1 MAGPG
6 GRPPWYVF
14 VLAALGVLLVL
25 TAIVGIGP
33 RATSLFPFTEPV
45 PQPYRGP
52 GVPEPTSSLGDPTSV
67 TTTTSSDH
75 RAIAAP
81 PPAAAKPTAGTG
93 STGSAP
99 TTTTTAPPTTTAPG
113 NPTYT
118 YIYPDPGSGGYC
130 CSGGGYDGGYGG
142 GGYGGGG
149 GGYGGGGGG
158 HHR

>member
-6 GRPPWYVF
+6 NRPPWYVF

-25 TAIVGIGP
+25 TAIIGIGP
-33 RATSLFPFTEPV
+33 RGANTLFPFTEPI

-52 GVPEPTSSLGDPTSV
+52 GVPSATPSLGDPTSV
-67 TTTTSSDH
+67 AITTSSGH

-81 PPAAAKPTAGTG
+81 PVAGPPTGG
-93 STGSAP
+93 NP
-99 TTTTTAPPTTTAPG
+99 TTGATGPATTATTATTAPPTTTTPG
-113 NPTYT
+113 RSTVT
-118 YIYPDPGSGGYC
+118 IVFPDPGSGGYC
-130 CSGGGYDGGYGG
+130 CQDGG

-149 GGYGGGGGG
+149 GDGGGG